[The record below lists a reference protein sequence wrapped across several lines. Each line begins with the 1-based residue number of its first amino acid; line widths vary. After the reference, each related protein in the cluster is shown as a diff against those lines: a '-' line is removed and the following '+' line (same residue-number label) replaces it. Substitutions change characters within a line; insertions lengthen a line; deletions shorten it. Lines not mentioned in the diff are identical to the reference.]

1 MAAFT
6 NNGFLIVTQKKF
18 VGVAA
23 FADSSDLLFRVFS
36 LLGLIMKYFS
46 HMQS

>member
-23 FADSSDLLFRVFS
+23 FADSSDLLFIVFS
-36 LLGLIMKYFS
+36 LLAVMIELWR
-46 HMQS
+46 